1 MLEAVAAYLLVS
13 SLGHMEEPTGLMETV
28 RHAEIVLA
36 ILTEERGNGGEEGGK
51 EWRREGIHQICFVFL
66 WITRTIHKSIF
77 V

>member
-36 ILTEERGNGGEEGGK
+36 ILREERGNGGEEGG
-51 EWRREGIHQICFVFL
+51 EREFI
-66 WITRTIHKSIF
+66 KSVLF
-77 V
+77 FYG